1 MWPTTILDSEI
12 SLLCYLESSILW
24 HLLKKVQHSQNV
36 FVMRR
41 VCRVM
46 YLHKIINLQYLFFG
60 FWIGRCCLK
69 NTTTCLRNGYSGSV
83 ILWFCNQL
91 SKIYLTVFFLCLVT
105 DPRGVWIT
113 CTCMPYYDFRKP
125 LVSGYYKLLAV
136 CMKIAN
142 KLNYF
147 QVGKIAVNQAFNA
160 YIRYSRDSQATS
172 TQKFI
177 ACVTSICWNEVKDFL
192 ISERIRLQPCAS

>member
-1 MWPTTILDSEI
+1 
-12 SLLCYLESSILW
+12 
-24 HLLKKVQHSQNV
+24 
-36 FVMRR
+36 MRQ
-41 VCRVM
+41 VCGVK
-46 YLHKIINLQYLFFG
+46 YLHKIMNLQYLFFL

-105 DPRGVWIT
+105 NPRGPCISFCWIT
-113 CTCMPYYDFRKP
+113 CTCMSCFDYRKP

-147 QVGKIAVNQAFNA
+147 QVGKIAVNQAFHT

-192 ISERIRLQPCAS
+192 ISDRIRLHHNWFTVQYTKLIRE